1 MFKFKTLLILLILFS
16 KSNCIGSVGSYFGKP
31 IDYAREKILKKKN
44 CNFEEIKNNLYYS
57 PTKYSNLFKEYGGKG
72 DMVLGLYGIYATYPN
87 GLYMVFSF
95 FYATLSGLVLHGE
108 RFGDKKEIEFRTSPE
123 WLHSSQ
129 NEVCENVKNFYI
141 HYEYFKIE
149 LNPSIQENTQLSKNT
164 SKEILNQFCI
174 DKTKEFDEKLFSKV
188 EESVKK
194 EYSYEKFYEKEWYYK
209 KYKKKKNPNTKLNFK
224 KYVLNSEFNVQSKL
238 QKNSKYNFENKSV
251 NHLSCELE
259 YIVEY
264 KYGSIQFFWDNF
276 EEVK

>member
-1 MFKFKTLLILLILFS
+1 MKLPRAKLFS
-16 KSNCIGSVGSYFGKP
+16 FLLLVLNLNCIGIPSAFIGDKVDSTRERIFRKEVCGFDDIKNSLNYESKKYFYTLKRVGSFG
-31 IDYAREKILKKKN
+31 DFFLGM
-44 CNFEEIKNNLYYS
+44 
-57 PTKYSNLFKEYGGKG
+57 YG
-72 DMVLGLYGIYATYPN
+72 VYATYPN
-87 GLYMVFSF
+87 GLLMFGSF
-95 FYATLSGLVLHGE
+95 LYGIIAPVVTNHGDQVDFISQKNE
-108 RFGDKKEIEFRTSPE
+108 NG
-123 WLHSSQ
+123 WLSQ
-129 NEVCENVKNFYI
+129 NKICKNSHHFFI
-141 HYEYFKIE
+141 HHELVEIE
-149 LNPSIQENTQLSKNT
+149 LNPTLQENNQLSTNT

-238 QKNSKYNFENKSV
+238 QKNSKNNFENQSV

-259 YIVEY
+259 YIIEY
-264 KYGSIQFFWDNF
+264 KGGSIQFFWDNF